1 MCDLTYMCCV
11 KKHTIKIEEVIM
23 KLYNTDFEEQET
35 IIHIDYARSQI
46 HLYSCRKTV
55 IKKLKDKL
63 GEPNKV
69 YKIRE
74 QVSGASWTLTFED
87 KRKITSVLSRPTLIG
102 SVK

>member
-11 KKHTIKIEEVIM
+11 KIHTIKIEEVRM
-23 KLYNTDFEEQET
+23 KLYNTEFEEQET
-35 IIHIDYARSQI
+35 IVHIDYARSQI

-55 IKKLKDKL
+55 IKKLKEKL
-63 GEPNKV
+63 REPDKV
-69 YKIRE
+69 YTIRN
-74 QVSGASWTLTFED
+74 QVSGASWTLGFED

>member
-1 MCDLTYMCCV
+1 
-11 KKHTIKIEEVIM
+11 M

-35 IIHIDYARSQI
+35 IVHIDYARSQI
-46 HLYSCRKTV
+46 YLYSCRKTV

-63 GEPNKV
+63 GEPNKA
-69 YKIRE
+69 YIIRD
-74 QVSGASWTLTFED
+74 QVSGASWTLSFED

>member
-1 MCDLTYMCCV
+1 
-11 KKHTIKIEEVIM
+11 M

-35 IIHIDYARSQI
+35 IVHIDYARSQT
-46 HLYSCRKTV
+46 HLYSCRKAV

-63 GEPNKV
+63 GEPNNV
-69 YKIRE
+69 YIIRD
-74 QVSGASWTLTFED
+74 QVSGASWTLSFVD